1 MASLNTFPEGQEI
14 QATRFPGTQA
24 RRLIL
29 TREEKEAVFWLFH
42 GLRKHKPAN
51 QGHTSLRALG
61 AVSAGSPILLFSS
74 FLSRSLLKTGKVLS
88 HFSGHART
96 QRSQN

>member
-14 QATRFPGTQA
+14 QAARFPGTQA

-42 GLRKHKPAN
+42 GLRKHKPAI
-51 QGHTSLRALG
+51 QGHT
-61 AVSAGSPILLFSS
+61 P
-74 FLSRSLLKTGKVLS
+74 
-88 HFSGHART
+88 
-96 QRSQN
+96 

>member
-14 QATRFPGTQA
+14 QATWFPGTQA

-29 TREEKEAVFWLFH
+29 KKEEKEAVFWLFH

-51 QGHTSLRALG
+51 QGHT
-61 AVSAGSPILLFSS
+61 P
-74 FLSRSLLKTGKVLS
+74 
-88 HFSGHART
+88 
-96 QRSQN
+96 

>member
-14 QATRFPGTQA
+14 QATWFPGTQA

-29 TREEKEAVFWLFH
+29 KREEKEAVFWLFH

-51 QGHTSLRALG
+51 QGHTPNTPG

-74 FLSRSLLKTGKVLS
+74 FLSRSLLKTGRMLS
-88 HFSGHART
+88 HFSGRARA

>member
-14 QATRFPGTQA
+14 QATWFPGTQA

-29 TREEKEAVFWLFH
+29 KKEEKEAVFWLFH

-51 QGHTSLRALG
+51 QGHTLNSPG
-61 AVSAGSPILLFSS
+61 GTVGAGSPILLFSS
-74 FLSRSLLKTGKVLS
+74 FLSGSLLKTGKMLS
-88 HFSGHART
+88 HFSGRARA
-96 QRSQN
+96 Q